1 MRFVRT
7 HRVNN
12 RFHRACAEIG
22 CEGNTPSPHWESF
35 VADLLFVVLTVALFA
50 ALTVLVKAAERG

>member
-1 MRFVRT
+1 MRRPRT

-12 RFHRACAEIG
+12 HFHQGRGEIG
-22 CEGNTPSPHWESF
+22 CGSNTPSLNRESS

-50 ALTVLVKAAERG
+50 ALTVLVKAAER

>member
-1 MRFVRT
+1 MPAYATRQQPFSTGSRRDVLQRQ
-7 HRVNN
+7 HPFAPLGV
-12 RFHRACAEIG
+12 
-22 CEGNTPSPHWESF
+22 S